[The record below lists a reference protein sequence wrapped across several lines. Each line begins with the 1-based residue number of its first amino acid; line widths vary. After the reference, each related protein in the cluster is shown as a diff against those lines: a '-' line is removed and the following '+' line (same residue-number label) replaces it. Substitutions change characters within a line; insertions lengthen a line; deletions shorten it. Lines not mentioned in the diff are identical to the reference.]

1 MRALDEPYE
10 ATDDEHARIMRAT
23 GKILR
28 VFDDLNL
35 NVADMLN
42 LLTNLIAEIAV
53 VECLDRESIVTSV
66 GRTYDL
72 HLEAS
77 AKDET
82 LN

>member
-1 MRALDEPYE
+1 MKTVDPYV

-23 GKILR
+23 GRILR
-28 VFDDLNL
+28 VFDDSGLSS
-35 NVADMLN
+35 ADIMN
-42 LLTNLIAEIAV
+42 LLTNLMSEIAV
-53 VECLDRESIVTSV
+53 VECIDRETVLSV
-66 GRTYDL
+66 IGQTYDL